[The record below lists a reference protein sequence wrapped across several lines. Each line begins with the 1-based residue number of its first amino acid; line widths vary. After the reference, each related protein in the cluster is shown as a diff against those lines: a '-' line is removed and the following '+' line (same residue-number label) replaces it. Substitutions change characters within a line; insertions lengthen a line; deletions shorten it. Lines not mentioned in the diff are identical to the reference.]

1 MKSLDPISRNTADSI
16 FSRQNET
23 FLLQCQ
29 IAQRSEYSRA
39 KLVARWKAYLTV
51 SFAAL
56 SVLASFL
63 DIDSLTA
70 VSSLMAVALL
80 IFNKYSDKYI
90 MIHKKHAASVQQYID
105 AMLYTAAIDS
115 SISEWGDV
123 PGKSDLAATV
133 SEYENIDT
141 SAVEN
146 WYSDYSG
153 LSGENQIFR
162 CQSENIRW
170 DFDLHKKF
178 RGLQIVLLCVVAF
191 VLLVT
196 FIVAD
201 PSFVKLI
208 CVLSWFAP
216 IAEYAYS
223 IYKEVGESISLLQ
236 EVDKLSAEIERKL
249 ETSSPRTLKRDLIKL
264 QHQIWNRRENGYLI
278 PDWFYEC
285 YRKQQQEKEDNIA
298 KAIRN
303 WDK

>member
-1 MKSLDPISRNTADSI
+1 METTSRNTADSV

-39 KLVARWKAYLTV
+39 KLVAQWKTYLTV
-51 SFAAL
+51 SFAVL
-56 SVLASFL
+56 SVLASVL
-63 DIDSLTA
+63 DIDWLTA

-80 IFNKYSDKYI
+80 IFNKYSNEYI
-90 MIHKKHAASVQQYID
+90 MTRKKHAASVQQYID
-105 AMLYTAAIDS
+105 ATLYTAVIDG

-123 PGKSDLAATV
+123 PSKSDLAATV

-153 LSGENQIFR
+153 LTGEEQVFR
-162 CQSENIRW
+162 CQNENIRW

-178 RGLQIVLLCVVAF
+178 KGLQMVLLSAVAA
-191 VLLVT
+191 VMLAA
-196 FIVAD
+196 FIVAN
-201 PSFVKLI
+201 PSFVKLL

-236 EVDKLSAEIERKL
+236 EVDKLSAEIEKKL
-249 ETSSPRTLKRDLIKL
+249 ATSSPRFLKRDLIKL

-278 PDWFYEC
+278 PDWFYE
-285 YRKQQQEKEDNIA
+285 RHRNKQQEKEDNIA